1 MVAVA
6 LQELEPERVQEDQD
20 HTLAP
25 VDAASDLA
33 RDIGEIPHHRHSRPR
48 RSKSGRR

>member
-6 LQELEPERVQEDQD
+6 LQELEPEEDQD